1 MNTILV
7 MGRSS
12 EWSRLFLEQ
21 LKKAKGAEHYQ
32 ITYESEWPAEEIP
45 DYILID
51 LNEEKAA
58 GARLALQLLRETRP
72 DSAIVCFRELNDLE
86 YIVLE
91 YGTTSTHSA
100 LLRQVIGW
108 PGYAIRHLEI
118 ARVALREYQKKNGRH
133 LD

>member
-72 DSAIVCFRELNDLE
+72 DSAIVCFRESDDLE
-86 YIVLE
+86 DTALQLGMVCTYSAVLR
-91 YGTTSTHSA
+91 
-100 LLRQVIGW
+100 LVVGW
-108 PGYAIRHLEI
+108 PGYAIRHLEA
-118 ARVALREYQKKNGRH
+118 ARKAVCERNKT
-133 LD
+133 

>member
-86 YIVLE
+86 YIVLK